1 VPPTNSNLVL
11 LKLLKKN
18 IKYLSVENGLQTTF
32 DSKLWSKFNKPLK
45 QDPPT
50 FTSTVKQNLKTDN
63 EPTPLLPPSVDTP
76 QSKETQQKAAFNS
89 FRSETV
95 KLNNSKSKSEVKF
108 SKKDLKPDGNSSG
121 HTGGNSRFRSNKKG
135 PKIDTSDKFDLFE
148 NWFECWQAKSANVLL
163 DYAYHSAPV
172 INTANQRLKSVKRLG
187 SGELSATQ
195 IDANPD
201 LISLEIEIGPSVI
214 MVYGTFL
221 RNLWFI
227 KESFLSWDQLYT
239 DMKSDIDPSVLFK
252 EQIPKPTKQQTVS
265 KPYVDV
271 PYQLAS
277 CNTADPRN
285 FRPLSVKLRLAIHN
299 INGHLMMD
307 LDDSQPSLTFP
318 IGFTDRLAL
327 ELDKV
332 YDETLLQLYVDPI
345 NVFILDSYRRNYDK
359 NICQGHLCLSAVQ
372 VRGHAMF
379 SDQGRIKTDTL
390 EYAWLLEIFLGDITG
405 SITPI
410 QTQQLVHSLETILT
424 LVMDSEYE
432 LKPVFT
438 DRMDPG
444 LPYKYEVV
452 RFSIDLIDIYLIELG
467 TALNVNLY
475 PVRLGLCNSHTD
487 DYAKGLSAC
496 VDVLQLKLFLN
507 EASRS
512 EQQVKQYP
520 QMHQRPINQRLT
532 KSKASLFE
540 SGLNLANVAK
550 NKTVASS
557 NNSVFLSSLNSS
569 SMSSIDSFDAQAFVS
584 KTANENLINSRT
596 RTKMPDSDDF
606 NYWFEC
612 FSFSTGKKPQMK
624 TLTKILKLT

>member
-1 VPPTNSNLVL
+1 LVL

-32 DSKLWSKFNKPLK
+32 DSKLWSRFNKPPTKEDSPPPPPPSAK
-45 QDPPT
+45 QAR
-50 FTSTVKQNLKTDN
+50 KTDK
-63 EPTPLLPPSVDTP
+63 EPTPPPASSTETP
-76 QSKETQQKAAFNS
+76 KPANHQS
-89 FRSETV
+89 FRSHTETA
-95 KLNNSKSKSEVKF
+95 KLSNSLYRNTSKSKSEVKF
-108 SKKDLKPDGNSSG
+108 SKKDLKPDGASG
-121 HTGGNSRFRSNKKG
+121 LAANVNSRFRSNKKG
-135 PKIDTSDKFDLFE
+135 QKVDTRDKFDLFE
-148 NWFECWQAKSANVLL
+148 NWFECWQAKSASVLL
-163 DYAYHSAPV
+163 DYAYHSAPI
-172 INTANQRLKSVKRLG
+172 INTANQRLKSVKRLAT
-187 SGELSATQ
+187 GEFSAAQ
-195 IDANPD
+195 VDAEPD
-201 LISLEIEIGPSVI
+201 LINLEIEIGPSVI
-214 MVYGTFL
+214 MLYGTFL

-239 DMKSDIDPSVLFK
+239 DMKSDLDPSLISSLK
-252 EQIPKPTKQQTVS
+252 DQSPKPKQPTVS

-271 PYQLAS
+271 PYQLAR
-277 CNTADPRN
+277 CDPTDPRN

-307 LDDSQPSLTFP
+307 LDDSTPGQTFP

-332 YDETLLQLYVDPI
+332 YDQTLLQLYIDPI
-345 NVFILDSYRRNYDK
+345 NVFVLDSYRRAYDK

-379 SDQGRIKTDTL
+379 SDEGRIKTDTL

-405 SITPI
+405 SVTPV

-432 LKPVFT
+432 LEPVFV
-438 DRMDPG
+438 DRVDPG
-444 LPYKYEVV
+444 LPFKYEVV
-452 RFSIDLIDIYLIELG
+452 RFSIDMIDIYLVELG

-512 EQQVKQYP
+512 EP
-520 QMHQRPINQRLT
+520 QGRQQRPISQRLA

-540 SGLNLANVAK
+540 SGSNLAGMGR
-550 NKTVASS
+550 NKSVASS
-557 NNSVFLSSLNSS
+557 GHSVFLSSLNSS
-569 SMSSIDSFDAQAFVS
+569 SMSSIDSFDAQVFVS
-584 KTANENLINSRT
+584 KAANENLLNSRAK
-596 RTKMPDSDDF
+596 TKMPDSDDF

-612 FSFSTGKKPQMK
+612 FSFSTG
-624 TLTKILKLT
+624 